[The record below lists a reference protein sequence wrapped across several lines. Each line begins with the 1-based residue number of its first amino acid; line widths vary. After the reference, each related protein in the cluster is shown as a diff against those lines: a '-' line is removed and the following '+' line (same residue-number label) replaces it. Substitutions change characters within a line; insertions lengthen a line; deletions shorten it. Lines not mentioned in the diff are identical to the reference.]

1 MAVQT
6 REASLV
12 PSIVCLRQPALRHPH
27 QKAPIRDR
35 SPWHLGDKRSFHLSM
50 MAVHSFDTPWTESQN
65 SILLEEEIERANWAR
80 PSEEKPWESSLERQG
95 QDQAPQLSGREALVG
110 LLLSFLV
117 ATVLGQVDAIK
128 SCLHHIYVF
137 RNVRYSTEAQT
148 WT

>member
-1 MAVQT
+1 MVMD
-6 REASLV
+6 L
-12 PSIVCLRQPALRHPH
+12 
-27 QKAPIRDR
+27 
-35 SPWHLGDKRSFHLSM
+35 RSFQ
-50 MAVHSFDTPWTESQN
+50 TPWTEGEYST
-65 SILLEEEIERANWAR
+65 LLEEDFERANWAR
-80 PSEEKPWESSLERQG
+80 PSGGVKPWESSLERQG

-128 SCLHHIYVF
+128 TCLHHIYVF